1 MHLAAIPMTD
11 DWLGG
16 IISPEISQMT
26 VTHFMYKKNLRRI
39 RRRACVSLRLY
50 DDYSKTLDTSP
61 ALLMRNLNIQLS
73 LIRIHEDEW
82 TIKQLHCMIVY
93 VAVGQFS
100 SSINLSVFPS
110 AKDPKMFLSPSLV
123 FGKLKFQVK
132 QYAGLWASCV
142 LFHSPPRTTA
152 VTICRVAVLSCVEAV
167 GGEPSV
173 RGVYAGGGET
183 HPSQPGLLPRSH
195 LISPSPLLLQ
205 TAWGRIFILPHT
217 FGAGGTENKNT
228 PGRSIL
234 SGRLQW

>member
-1 MHLAAIPMTD
+1 MHLAAILMTD

-173 RGVYAGGGET
+173 RGVYAGGGGNASIT
-183 HPSQPGLLPRSH
+183 TGAAASQSSH
-195 LISPSPLLLQ
+195 LTFPS
-205 TAWGRIFILPHT
+205 FIADSLGKDLHIASYLWSRRYREQKYT
-217 FGAGGTENKNT
+217 G
-228 PGRSIL
+228 
-234 SGRLQW
+234 